1 MEAYINKI
9 QELRINLEREKGRR
23 NEIIETISD
32 TKKSIKKQIYLE
44 QIIKETSFII
54 NEVAQNTQRKL
65 EFCLSELVTL
75 ALSSTFPEKGYKFKV
90 IFEKKREKTEVS
102 FNFEDRNGELIDPM
116 DDSGGGV
123 IDITSFAL
131 RLALYAIMPNKPD
144 NVFILDEPFKHLRG
158 AINQERTSEMIK
170 MISQKL
176 GVQIIMISD
185 VNFSIEAD
193 KVFEVRNIEEY
204 KSIIKEE

>member
-1 MEAYINKI
+1 MEMYISRI
-9 QELRINLEREKGRR
+9 QNLRSNLDQEKGRR
-23 NEIIETISD
+23 DEILETISD
-32 TKKSIKKQIYLE
+32 IKKDLKKQMHLE

-90 IFEKKREKTEVS
+90 IFEKKKGKTEVS

-123 IDITSFAL
+123 IDIASFAL

-158 AINQERTSEMIK
+158 TTNQERTSEMIK
-170 MISQKL
+170 MISKKL
-176 GVQIIMISD
+176 GIQMIIISD
-185 VNFSIEAD
+185 VNFSINSD
-193 KVFEVRNIEEY
+193 KVFEVENIEPY
-204 KSIIKEE
+204 KSIIKEK